1 MIHATVRIS
10 KLNRRIFAKEA
21 RRLASENG
29 YMELH
34 FTPVKEPDVSVI
46 VRARKAG
53 RFILDALTSIANQ
66 DFDGSIE
73 TVICCPTDNDDDT
86 LDRIYDFASRL
97 AASSRHNISIKIVF
111 TGRETASMAFR
122 TGLRNSSGK
131 YTAILDYDNLYKSNK
146 LSEQLG
152 FMKETGAH
160 FSFTNYDM
168 VDAGLNRIRFKLH
181 KPGKDYKNFNSL
193 LEKFYVDANT
203 VMFDRHFKELMI
215 KAYDVISSSLYDNL
229 FDDYLMGFI
238 ALLTDNLNLCSRSL
252 VLYRVSGFNSSVLK
266 GDESAEVRFDRNV
279 FLNDNAQKTFA
290 ALIRINH
297 RLHLTNKKLNL
308 GSRLS
313 LSSKPLK
320 SGFERLSGQNT
331 GMDKTGRRPL

>member
-1 MIHATVRIS
+1 MIHTTIRIS
-10 KLNRRIFAKEA
+10 KLNRKIFAKEA
-21 RRLASENG
+21 MRLASENG

-34 FTPVKEPDVSVI
+34 FAPIKKPDVSVI

-73 TVICCPTDNDDDT
+73 TVICYPTDNADGT
-86 LDRIYDFASRL
+86 LDRIYDFSSRL
-97 AASSRHNISIKIVF
+97 AASSRRNISIKIVF

-122 TGLRNSSGK
+122 TGLRNSSGR
-131 YTAILDYDNLYKSNK
+131 YTAVLDYDNLYKSNK
-146 LSEQLG
+146 LSAQLG
-152 FMKETGAH
+152 FMEDIGAH

-168 VDAGLNRIRFKLH
+168 VDAGLNRIKFKLH

-193 LEKFYVDANT
+193 FEKFYVDANT
-203 VMFDRHFKELMI
+203 VMFDRRFKALMI
-215 KAYDVISSSLYDNL
+215 KAYDVINSGPYDNL

-238 ALLTDNLNLCSRSL
+238 AVLTDNLNLCSKSL

-297 RLHLTNKKLNL
+297 RLHLTDKKLHL
-308 GSRLS
+308 GSRLN
-313 LSSKPLK
+313 LSSRPLK
-320 SGFERLSGQNT
+320 SGFERFSG
-331 GMDKTGRRPL
+331 

>member
-1 MIHATVRIS
+1 MIHTTIRIS
-10 KLNRRIFAKEA
+10 KLNRKIFAKEA
-21 RRLASENG
+21 MRLASENG

-34 FTPVKEPDVSVI
+34 FAPIKKPDVSVI

-53 RFILDALTSIANQ
+53 RFILDALTSVADQ

-73 TVICCPTDNDDDT
+73 TVICYPTDNADGT
-86 LDRIYDFASRL
+86 LDRIYDFSSRL
-97 AASSRHNISIKIVF
+97 AASSRRNISIKIVF
-111 TGRETASMAFR
+111 TGKETASMAFR
-122 TGLRNSSGK
+122 TGLRNSSGR
-131 YTAILDYDNLYKSNK
+131 YTAVLDYDNIYKSNK
-146 LSEQLG
+146 LSTQLG
-152 FMKETGAH
+152 FMKDIGAH

-168 VDAGLNRIRFKLH
+168 VDAGLNRIRFMLH

-193 LEKFYVDANT
+193 FEKFYVDANT
-203 VMFDRHFKELMI
+203 VMFDRRFKALMI
-215 KAYDVISSSLYDNL
+215 KAYDVINSGPYDNL

-238 ALLTDNLNLCSRSL
+238 ALLTDNLNLCSKSL

-297 RLHLTNKKLNL
+297 RLHLTNKKLHL

-313 LSSKPLK
+313 LSSRPLK
-320 SGFERLSGQNT
+320 SGFERFSG
-331 GMDKTGRRPL
+331 

>member
-10 KLNRRIFAKEA
+10 KLNRKIFAKEA
-21 RRLASENG
+21 RRLATGKG

-34 FTPVKEPDVSVI
+34 FAPIKKPDVSVI
-46 VRARKAG
+46 VRAHKAG

-73 TVICCPTDNDDDT
+73 TVICYPTDNADGT
-86 LDRIYDFASRL
+86 LDRIYDFSSRL
-97 AASSRHNISIKIVF
+97 AASSRRNISIKIVF
-111 TGRETASMAFR
+111 TGKETASMAFR
-122 TGLRNSSGK
+122 TGLRNSSGR
-131 YTAILDYDNLYKSNK
+131 YTAVLDYDNIYKSNK
-146 LSEQLG
+146 LSTQLG
-152 FMKETGAH
+152 FMKDIGAH

-168 VDAGLNRIRFKLH
+168 VDAGLNRIRFMLH

-193 LEKFYVDANT
+193 FEKFYVDANT
-203 VMFDRHFKELMI
+203 VMFDRRFKALMI
-215 KAYDVISSSLYDNL
+215 KAYDVINSGPYDNL

-238 ALLTDNLNLCSRSL
+238 ALLTDNLNLCSKSL

-297 RLHLTNKKLNL
+297 RLHLTNKKLHL

-313 LSSKPLK
+313 LSSRPLK
-320 SGFERLSGQNT
+320 SGFERFSG
-331 GMDKTGRRPL
+331 